1 MMMDP
6 TTMDALAKELW
17 EIRRTEILQT
27 KKARREVSSF
37 AAAAASINGGVGG
50 DDGNGNGPSATI

>member
-1 MMMDP
+1 
-6 TTMDALAKELW
+6 MDALAKELW
-17 EIRRTEILQT
+17 EIRTEILQT

>member
-1 MMMDP
+1 
-6 TTMDALAKELW
+6 MDALAKELW
-17 EIRRTEILQT
+17 EIRTEILQT

-50 DDGNGNGPSATI
+50 VDGDRNGPSSPV